1 NDVSI
6 LSTGITDTGSP
17 LICLSSG
24 KSYVFDEGFGT
35 WTLVSNTNDALNHCT
50 DQKPHAFDPSS
61 LPLSTIQSQTKTN
74 RSMHTLFVT
83 NANLQQ
89 SGVLSYIDQQL
100 AASFVIGSAKEYRFW
115 LIALAQHLSKESME
129 SRLREVCQ
137 YLIGPVFKSS
147 KSQWD
152 PKILGNN
159 KHDMLKEVLSIFATN
174 LRLQRLYTEFK
185 EQLEQM
191 STL

>member
-1 NDVSI
+1 
-6 LSTGITDTGSP
+6 
-17 LICLSSG
+17 
-24 KSYVFDEGFGT
+24 
-35 WTLVSNTNDALNHCT
+35 
-50 DQKPHAFDPSS
+50 
-61 LPLSTIQSQTKTN
+61 
-74 RSMHTLFVT
+74 MFV
-83 NANLQQ
+83 NNPNLQQ

-115 LIALAQHLSKESME
+115 FMALAQHLSKENME
-129 SRLREVCQ
+129 IRLREMCQ

-159 KHDMLKEVLSIFATN
+159 KYDMLKEVLSILATN

-185 EQLEQM
+185 EQLEIL
-191 STL
+191 SNS